1 MVEETQSQIQLPL
14 TAEADEPPPIIV
26 HVDMDCF
33 YAACERLREP
43 KLRDE
48 PVVIGMGYEQEDPKG
63 AVATASYEAREYGVE
78 SAMPISEALERLP
91 RRADAA
97 SDIADEDTGY
107 YRPVDMEFYK
117 NISEDV
123 HAILEEIADI
133 FQPQSIDEAY
143 LDVSQSWEW
152 ETAWSAASQL
162 QTRIKDEV
170 GVVGSIGIAPT
181 KSAAKIASDYD
192 KPEGLK
198 LVPPGRVQ
206 DFFAPLD
213 IDAVHG
219 IGPKTADRLREIGIE
234 TAGDLA
240 QADPVELEAK
250 FGKRGIELHQ
260 RAKGIDPREVSP
272 PDDPK
277 SLSKESSTGDPITGM
292 DTKRAKI
299 KELAHKVTNRARE
312 KGAMYQTVGIKI
324 VKPPFDVNTR
334 AHSLPGPI
342 ENDELATEIAL
353 ELLEEFE
360 EDPVRKLGVRLSNLS
375 LSDRDQA
382 VLDQWE
388 DTEQT
393 RSTDARADRAKT
405 LPRTRVSSQSN
416 QLTLWAF
423 IENGAR

>member
-1 MVEETQSQIQLPL
+1 MAEETQSQIQLPFAGQ
-14 TAEADEPPPIIV
+14 TEEPPPIIV

-43 KLRDE
+43 ALRDE

-91 RRADAA
+91 RRADTTT
-97 SDIADEDTGY
+97 DDDTDTGY

-117 NISEDV
+117 EISKDV
-123 HAILEEIADI
+123 HAILEETADV

-143 LDVSQSWEW
+143 LDVSQSWDW
-152 ETAWSAASQL
+152 ETAWSAAEAL
-162 QTRIKDEV
+162 QTKIKDEV
-170 GVVGSIGIAPT
+170 GVIGSIGIAPT
-181 KSAAKIASDYD
+181 KSAAKVASDYD

-198 LVPPGRVQ
+198 LIPPGRVQ

-213 IDAVHG
+213 LDAVHG

-240 QADPVELEAK
+240 QADPVELEAE
-250 FGKRGIELHQ
+250 FGTRGVEFHQ

-277 SLSKESSTGDPITGM
+277 SLSKESSTGDPITDM
-292 DTKRAKI
+292 ETKRAKI
-299 KELAHKVTNRARE
+299 KELAGKVTRRAEE

-342 ENDELATEIAL
+342 ENEELVTEIAL
-353 ELLEEFE
+353 DLLEEFE
-360 EDPVRKLGVRLSNLS
+360 EDQVRKLGVRLSNLS
-375 LSDRDQA
+375 LSERDQA

-388 DTEQT
+388 ESGRPTSP
-393 RSTDARADRAKT
+393 STLADRT
-405 LPRTRVSSQSN
+405 TSHPRTRVSSQSD

-423 IENGAR
+423 IENGVR